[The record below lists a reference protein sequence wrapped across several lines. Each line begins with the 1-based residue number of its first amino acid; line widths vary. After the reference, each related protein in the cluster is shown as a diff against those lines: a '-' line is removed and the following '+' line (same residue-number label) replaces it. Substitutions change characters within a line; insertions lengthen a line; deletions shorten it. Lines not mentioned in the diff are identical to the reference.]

1 MFGFH
6 KHHRGHGRIGLHAMR
21 GRHGGFG
28 GGFGGGFA
36 EAFEEGFGGFGGGRG
51 GGRGRRRVFDGAE
64 LRLVLLALIGE
75 QPRHGYDLIKA
86 VEERSGGAYAPSP
99 GVVYPTITMLEDMG
113 QIAEQAAEG
122 SKRLFAI
129 TEAGK
134 LEIGEQ
140 AEKVEALFARLEALG
155 RESSGHD
162 RSPVKRGMINLA
174 MALRERMSRGD
185 RNPDIAHDIA
195 ALLDETAR
203 RIERL

>member
-6 KHHRGHGRIGLHAMR
+6 KHGCERGRGMRHAMR
-21 GRHGGFG
+21 GRHGFG
-28 GGFGGGFA
+28 GGFRGGFG
-36 EAFEEGFGGFGGGRG
+36 EAFEEGFGGGMGGRG
-51 GGRGRRRVFDGAE
+51 RGGGRRRVFDGTE

-86 VEERSGGAYAPSP
+86 IEERSGGAYAPSP

-113 QIAEQAAEG
+113 HIAEQAAEG

-155 RESSGHD
+155 EERSGD
-162 RSPVKRGMINLA
+162 SRSPVRRAMFSLA
-174 MALRERMSRGD
+174 MAMRERMSRDGRD
-185 RNPDIAHDIA
+185 ADTAHEIA
-195 ALLDETAR
+195 AILDEATR
-203 RIERL
+203 KIERL

>member
-6 KHHRGHGRIGLHAMR
+6 KYHRGHGRHPGLHAMR
-21 GRHGGFG
+21 GRFG
-28 GGFGGGFA
+28 GYADGF
-36 EAFEEGFGGFGGGRG
+36 EGFGDRSGGGRG
-51 GGRGRRRVFDGAE
+51 GRGGPRRRLFDGAE
-64 LRLVLLALIGE
+64 LRLILLALIGE

-86 VEERSGGAYAPSP
+86 IEERSGGVYAPSP

-140 AEKVEALFARLEALG
+140 AEQVEALFARLETLEKERG
-155 RESSGHD
+155 DED
-162 RSPVKRGMINLA
+162 RSPVKRAMINLA
-174 MALRERMSRGD
+174 MALRTRMTRGERSA
-185 RNPDIAHDIA
+185 DIAHDIA
-195 ALLDETAR
+195 AILDETAR
-203 RIERL
+203 KIERL